1 MSKKYDMQSVDNL
14 LSVLS
19 KPKPP
24 VVPTPPTPPVADTT
38 PVQAQPQPGWLG
50 NPLQAVTPS
59 SPLSTGL
66 REQAKQG
73 FGETA
78 GLFRAGY
85 PGQATWHALGTASNL
100 VGGAMVAPIAATF
113 PRTMAGVG
121 RGMEFVAQN
130 APSFLT
136 TASGIPIPLSG
147 TPQRPISQ
155 EMATMKEQYPSV
167 YRTGGDILS
176 TAMMVPAAK
185 AVGALKGVK
194 LPAVAEVEKIAQREA
209 FLNALGGAPTAAK
222 NPGLFVKGFE
232 QVVAKA
238 IRKIPIQ
245 ASDKI
250 LKRFPG
256 STFEQQTG
264 LQQLLTKYNFHGE
277 AAKLNKK
284 SMMSMR
290 NKTIEMMQHRRR
302 LLADPLVNKT
312 DLSILKSYADEQL
325 AKMAAAGTE
334 KIKLPENRYKQ
345 INIRGVG
352 PINTVFNTVGIGI
365 HGIRKGIRKMTPT
378 MINRAKNAIEKT
390 EGGALSF
397 RDLVERPG
405 VQQSLAQPIPPPRPK
420 LTFKKLGEQGSV
432 QLPGGTPPQPS
443 WRKKQKLSEF
453 VEPQTGFKGKE
464 EQTYSVN
471 RNLTPDQVKEFKAWQ
486 KRRIGTGRE
495 ETSWKPKEI
504 SSPEASELGLY
515 TPGTTG
521 YIIYD
526 PDLPRIPWKEHVY
539 GDNPIPGSKEI
550 LGEDYG
556 HGKLK
561 KFESTPIGTKE
572 LETNVKYNLDP
583 KKHKTINLYEPMTD
597 DQIHGI
603 QYGGGELRDAVED
616 IIRDTEGKISG
627 KKLYDELIDYIIRSC
642 KTWDEN
648 GELIGWSVKDPQKEA
663 IESVNSYIS
672 QSGFIGFNNEDA
684 IFAITKL
691 PEVKVTKIL
700 RQPRKILAGK
710 VLPTDVEHKLPLTLS
725 SLGATKRKISFVPK
739 TLAVKKNLSDLGR
752 LNKKLGESGSV
763 QLPGGTRSLADI
775 GNDIAALKEKAQKQW
790 SVIRN
795 IRKETQKSAQPNW
808 ELYQSSLASQ
818 RILDKETVNSIKA
831 LKNEREA
838 ILKREGSERAG
849 KYVPNQINKGKP
861 SSFFLDES
869 KDMTIDNVKKSLSNK
884 GIETNF
890 DLENIDPRVA
900 REIHASISHNI
911 SDFGEIV
918 NEKLAAIKVEP
929 TSRGIME
936 FDRKNNIIRI
946 DSDYAKSYDKF
957 VERMSEGKTAVEGL
971 HASSIKEMFDH
982 ELGHSLSR
990 EIKGHTGI
998 KTRMSSYSRRNP
1010 RERIAELFSAGR
1022 RGELTGTDLDDYNK
1036 LLNIINKGR

>member
-14 LSVLS
+14 LTVLS

-38 PVQAQPQPGWLG
+38 PPVQAQPQPGWLG

-167 YRTGGDILS
+167 YRTGGDILN

-194 LPAVAEVEKIAQREA
+194 LPAVAQREA
-209 FLNALGGAPTAAK
+209 FLNALGGAPTAEK

-232 QVVAKA
+232 QVVANA

-277 AAKLNKK
+277 AAKLDKK

-290 NKTIEMMQHRRR
+290 NKTIEMM
-302 LLADPLVNKT
+302 ADPLVNKT

-325 AKMAAAGTE
+325 VKMTAAGTE
-334 KIKLPENRYKQ
+334 EIKLPESRYKQ
-345 INIRGVG
+345 INIRGAG
-352 PINTVFNTVGIGI
+352 PINTVINTVGIGF
-365 HGIRKGIRKMTPT
+365 HGIRKMAPPTT
-378 MINRAKNAIEKT
+378 MINRAKNAIGKT
-390 EGGALSF
+390 EGGTLSF

-405 VQQSLAQPIPPPRPK
+405 VQQLLAQPIPPPRPRPK

-464 EQTYSVN
+464 QQTYSVN

-561 KFESTPIGTKE
+561 KFESTPGGGTKE

-603 QYGGGELRDAVED
+603 QYGGGEDELRDAVHD

-627 KKLYDELIDYIIRSC
+627 KKLYDELIDYKIRSY

-648 GELIGWSVKDPQKEA
+648 DELIGWSVKDPQKEA
-663 IESVNSYIS
+663 IKSVNSYIS

-700 RQPRKILAGK
+700 HQPRKIAWQDIAGK

-739 TLAVKKNLSDLGR
+739 TLGNLG
-752 LNKKLGESGSV
+752 KKLGEQGSV
-763 QLPGGTRSLADI
+763 QLPGGTPQPTPLSKIGMTQVGPMMSKEEKLLAKDLFA
-775 GNDIAALKEKAQKQW
+775 NKEKELNNTHNYYGDAFKKAKTEDELKNLNKKYQDKLLSIKVKYDKEFYPNAVADPVIASRLQHLRSITVDHANYLIRAKQLE
-790 SVIRN
+790 
-795 IRKETQKSAQPNW
+795 KE
-808 ELYQSSLASQ
+808 
-818 RILDKETVNSIKA
+818 RIL
-831 LKNEREA
+831 REPLLA
-838 ILKREGSERAG
+838 IGS
-849 KYVPNQINKGKP
+849 V
-861 SSFFLDES
+861 
-869 KDMTIDNVKKSLSNK
+869 KDP
-884 GIETNF
+884 E
-890 DLENIDPRVA
+890 
-900 REIHASISHNI
+900 
-911 SDFGEIV
+911 
-918 NEKLAAIKVEP
+918 
-929 TSRGIME
+929 
-936 FDRKNNIIRI
+936 
-946 DSDYAKSYDKF
+946 
-957 VERMSEGKTAVEGL
+957 
-971 HASSIKEMFDH
+971 
-982 ELGHSLSR
+982 
-990 EIKGHTGI
+990 
-998 KTRMSSYSRRNP
+998 
-1010 RERIAELFSAGR
+1010 
-1022 RGELTGTDLDDYNK
+1022 NK
-1036 LLNIINKGR
+1036 LLLERILKGESPVKKGATRRERHAENLLKSQYEAEKTFLDLLQKPTLKEGK